1 MTRTTAAAQTTT
13 PRRTI
18 PIECTLTLRPKVTR
32 FTRLERFR
40 SLSRLMLLILLALL
54 PTLGCVRSIEPLYS
68 KEGTELTLE
77 PSLAGTWQ
85 SDDGKLLCVFEPVA
99 AEGQSLKG
107 YRLHLTQL
115 RTGENKPSLKATFGV
130 GVLRIG
136 DRLYADVMPMEIP
149 DYEDAAPDAWRLLM
163 MPTHTFLLMT
173 KTEPDLVIQQPD
185 GKTWVKAVKA
195 LQAAQPADAKQN
207 PLPAKIDGEE
217 SILFYASPEQ
227 LRAFLLSHGKNEGM
241 FKDMFTLK
249 KLSPATQPAG
259 TEPATTRPT
268 K

>member
-1 MTRTTAAAQTTT
+1 MTRTTAAALITT
-13 PRRTI
+13 PRRTT
-18 PIECTLTLRPKVTR
+18 PIARPMTLTLIVTR
-32 FTRLERFR
+32 FTHIERFR
-40 SLSRLMLLILLALL
+40 SLSRLILLILLTLL
-54 PTLGCVRSIEPLYS
+54 PMLGCVRSIEPLYS

-77 PSLAGTWQ
+77 PSLAGMWQ

-99 AEGQSLKG
+99 AEAQSING
-107 YRLHLTQL
+107 YRLHLTQV
-115 RTGENKPSLKATFGV
+115 RTAENKPSLKATFGV
-130 GVLRIG
+130 GVVRIG

-149 DYEDAAPDAWRLLM
+149 DYEDTAPDAWRLLM
-163 MPTHTFLLMT
+163 QPTHTFLLIT

-195 LQAAQPADAKQN
+195 VQAAQPADAKTN

-217 SILFYASPEQ
+217 SILFYASAEQ
-227 LRAFLLSHGKNEGM
+227 LRAFLLIHGKDEGM

-249 KLSPATQPAG
+249 KLSPATQPAE
-259 TEPATTRPT
+259 TLQATTQPD